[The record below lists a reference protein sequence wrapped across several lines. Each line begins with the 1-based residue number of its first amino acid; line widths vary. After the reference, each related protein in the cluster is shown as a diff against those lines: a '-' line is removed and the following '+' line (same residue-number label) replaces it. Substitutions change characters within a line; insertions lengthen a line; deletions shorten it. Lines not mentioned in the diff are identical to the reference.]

1 MLVVYPN
8 ALSRKSKKRR
18 TDEYCAK
25 RDEQEWCLTVYL
37 ETALTS
43 LRKEFRRK

>member
-1 MLVVYPN
+1 MLFQGNQNKGEPM
-8 ALSRKSKKRR
+8 KC
-18 TDEYCAK
+18 CAK

-43 LRKEFRRK
+43 LRKEFR